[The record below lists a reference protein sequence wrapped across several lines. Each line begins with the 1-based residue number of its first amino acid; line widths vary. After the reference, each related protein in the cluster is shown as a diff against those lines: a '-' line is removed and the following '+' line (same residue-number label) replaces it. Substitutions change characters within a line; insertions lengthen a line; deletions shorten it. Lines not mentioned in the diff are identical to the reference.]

1 MSTYFLVT
9 IFLPFTN
16 LVDVE
21 VDLKFPPPPPPPPP
35 PNEPPNDELENDE
48 KLKNQIGM
56 LKYAQTT
63 SMLIRDIPGMLPE
76 RD

>member
-1 MSTYFLVT
+1 MAVILTYFLVT

-21 VDLKFPPPPPPPPP
+21 VDLKLPPPPPPPPP

-48 KLKNQIGM
+48 KLEEKIKLGRVNTLQC
-56 LKYAQTT
+56 
-63 SMLIRDIPGMLPE
+63 
-76 RD
+76 